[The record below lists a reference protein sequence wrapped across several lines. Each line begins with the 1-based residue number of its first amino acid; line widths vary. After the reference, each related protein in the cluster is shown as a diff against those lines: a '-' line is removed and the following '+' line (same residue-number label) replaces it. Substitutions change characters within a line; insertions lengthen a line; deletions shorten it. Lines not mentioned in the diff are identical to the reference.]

1 MVRRMGESNRQLV
14 LKQRPE
20 GLVKYEDF
28 ELIDGSMPEIGDG
41 EALLAVEY
49 MGIDATVRTWLNRG
63 EGYLPP
69 VEIGEVV
76 RCSTIGTVVASNCD
90 TFPVGKPAYGLTGWQ
105 QYGVIRDDG
114 FASPLD
120 AGADLPAL
128 LSVYGATGLTAYVG
142 VLEIGEA
149 QPCETVV
156 VSAAAGATG
165 SLAAQI
171 AKLHGCRVV
180 GICGSDE
187 KVAWLTDDLGLDG
200 AINYRT
206 EDVANRL
213 KELCP
218 NRIDVYFDNVGGDIL
233 DACLGRLAQH
243 GRVVLC
249 GAISVYNNQGRP
261 PGPSNYLNL
270 ISRRGKMQGF
280 LSLDCWDRFPEVAAQ
295 LGEWVA
301 ACELKW
307 RAHFFEGL
315 ESAPDALNAMFTGA
329 NTGKIIVRL

>member
-1 MVRRMGESNRQLV
+1 MRDRNRQLV

-20 GLVKYEDF
+20 GLVKASDF
-28 ELIDGSMPEIGDG
+28 EAVEADIPEIGDG
-41 EALLAVEY
+41 EALLEVQY
-49 MGIDATVRTWLNRG
+49 LGIDATVRTWLNRG

-76 RCSTIGTVVASNCD
+76 RCSTIGTVVASKCD
-90 TFPVGKPAYGLTGWQ
+90 RFPVGTAAYGLTGWQ
-105 QYGVIRDDG
+105 EYGVIRDDA
-114 FASPLD
+114 FASALE

-142 VLEIGEA
+142 VLDIGEA
-149 QPCETVV
+149 KPGETVV

-171 AKLHGCRVV
+171 AKIHGCRVV

-187 KVAWLTDDLGLDG
+187 KVAWLTDELGLDG
-200 AINYRT
+200 AINYKT
-206 EDVANRL
+206 ENVQQRL

-218 NRIDVYFDNVGGDIL
+218 DRIDVYFDNVGGDIL
-233 DACLGRLAQH
+233 DACLGGLAMH

-249 GAISVYNNQGRP
+249 GAISIYNHQGRP
-261 PGPSNYLNL
+261 PGPGNYMNL
-270 ISRRGKMQGF
+270 ISRRGRMQGF
-280 LSLDCWDRFPEVAAQ
+280 LSLDCWDRFPEVAAK

-301 ACELKW
+301 EGKLKW

-315 ESAPDALNAMFTGA
+315 DSAPDALNAMFTGA